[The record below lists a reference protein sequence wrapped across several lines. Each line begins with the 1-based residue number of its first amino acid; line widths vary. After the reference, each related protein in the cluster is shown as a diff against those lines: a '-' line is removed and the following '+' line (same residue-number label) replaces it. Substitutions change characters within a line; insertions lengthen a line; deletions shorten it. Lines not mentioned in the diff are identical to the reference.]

1 MKVYWTCCISSDMS
15 AFFITAFLSDILPP
29 DEMVS
34 EMRTMVMFSKN
45 HSFLW
50 KTLSKSIPILNFPK
64 NYVWCTAQH
73 HHQTMSKMT
82 QKMYN
87 STNSNVHKTWIGWMH
102 EKSIVPCAMIKDV
115 DHSSNLTAWRKGW
128 HSSSESTTPFGSW
141 IGWLETNILL
151 TYSEISHDRLCVL

>member
-1 MKVYWTCCISSDMS
+1 MS

-50 KTLSKSIPILNFPK
+50 KTLSMSFPIFNFPK

-73 HHQTMSKMT
+73 HHQTMSNMT

-87 STNSNVHKTWIGWMH
+87 STNSNVHKTWDKWLNAWKIDNTMRDDQRSHRLKKG
-102 EKSIVPCAMIKDV
+102 ITQF
-115 DHSSNLTAWRKGW
+115 HSGTCTHLEEN
-128 HSSSESTTPFGSW
+128 TTPFGSW

-151 TYSEISHDRLCVL
+151 VRAY